1 MVEQAIHSSF
11 LSAGKVDPENGGP
24 AAMVTFGASA
34 SASGKPKF
42 LDLALN
48 ALIKNQG
55 G

>member
-1 MVEQAIHSSF
+1 MGIPLQVPIMKSKLYEQFAHQ
-11 LSAGKVDPENGGP
+11 ENL
-24 AAMVTFGASA
+24 
-34 SASGKPKF
+34 KF

>member
-24 AAMVTFGASA
+24 AMVTFGASA